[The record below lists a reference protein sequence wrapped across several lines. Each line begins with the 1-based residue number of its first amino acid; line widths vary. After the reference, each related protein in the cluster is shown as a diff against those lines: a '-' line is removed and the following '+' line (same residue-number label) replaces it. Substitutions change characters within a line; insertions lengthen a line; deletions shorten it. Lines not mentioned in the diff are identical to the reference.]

1 MMGIR
6 ISLCCILLSLSLGI
20 GATPLDELRKSLSK
34 VVSEK
39 SAYIDASGT
48 MSMDARSKSEFR
60 VVSDGSGYLVE
71 MASKSYYCDSESS
84 YLLDDSSMEVS
95 VMDYRPGQASVLSN
109 PLSALVDMDV
119 RFDVKSERY
128 LSDGSYKVEMTPKA
142 GEKEVRYLSI
152 VMDSKGVPSS
162 LAVRIS
168 VGSSESTVNADF
180 TSFLYV
186 GGCFSDGFTPDLS
199 ELENRGYFINDLR

>member
-1 MMGIR
+1 MMSIR

-20 GATPLDELRKSLSK
+20 GATPLDELKKSLSK

-48 MSMDARSKSEFR
+48 MSMDARSKSAFR

-71 MASKSYYCDSESS
+71 MAAKSYYCDSGAS

-109 PLSALVDMDV
+109 PLSALVDLDD
-119 RFDVKSERY
+119 RFDVKSEKY
-128 LSDGSYKVEMTPKA
+128 TSGGLYEVVMVPKA
-142 GEKEVRYLSI
+142 SEKEVRHLVI
-152 VMDSKGVPSS
+152 VMDSRGTPVS

-168 VGSSESTVNADF
+168 TGSSESTVRADF

-186 GGCFSDGFTPDLS
+186 GGRFADGFTPDLS
-199 ELENRGYFINDLR
+199 ELEKRGYFINDLR